1 MANITTIL
9 ASATD
14 LIPEECSSELE
25 LQIFSNEDM
34 NFPINLNLDV
44 DQNSIEFEKLSSPI
58 YDYEYSLNEEK
69 LDIDLIA
76 SLKTEFDDF
85 DEYESNN
92 TQSTADSLS
101 NGIAMIGSI
110 SSSSDIDYFC
120 YTTPSTVPSGVVNLD
135 ISLSVPSN
143 QRIKM
148 EVSCAQNSY
157 NISKTSAKGTGIH
170 LRIENA
176 SLGSKYYIKISNFS
190 GLTGG
195 NYYLTVNQDIKDA
208 WYGQFYS
215 TLGSV
220 DYWNPNGLDT
230 VKF

>member
-1 MANITTIL
+1 
-9 ASATD
+9 
-14 LIPEECSSELE
+14 
-25 LQIFSNEDM
+25 
-34 NFPINLNLDV
+34 
-44 DQNSIEFEKLSSPI
+44 
-58 YDYEYSLNEEK
+58 
-69 LDIDLIA
+69 
-76 SLKTEFDDF
+76 
-85 DEYESNN
+85 
-92 TQSTADSLS
+92 
-101 NGIAMIGSI
+101 
-110 SSSSDIDYFC
+110 
-120 YTTPSTVPSGVVNLD
+120 
-135 ISLSVPSN
+135 
-143 QRIKM
+143 M

-230 VKF
+230 VKFNMARMKDLFLFKGMVLILKIGWREHVELFRLQWC